1 MSTDAIPITPLEH
14 RQLTVITR
22 RLDQVE
28 PVVDAIHRATEH
40 LPAADRLAVRQ
51 RLHEL
56 SNRGQRSVWD
66 VSQPRAA
73 A

>member
-1 MSTDAIPITPLEH
+1 MSTNAIPISPLEQ
-14 RQLTVITR
+14 RQLTVTR

-28 PVVDAIHRATEH
+28 PVVDAIHRATAH
-40 LPAADRLAVRQ
+40 LPAADRYHIQQ

-56 SNRGQRSVWD
+56 GNRGQRSVWD
-66 VSQPRAA
+66 VSQSRAA